1 MAAKR
6 TLAREVR
13 FSGPGIHTGRAVSL
27 VLKPSGTGEV
37 VFRRADLGG
46 REVRLDPR
54 AAGTANCSFLLM
66 GDTRIQTVEHL
77 LAALAASGVDS
88 LLVELDGGEIPGLDG
103 SALPFASGI
112 EAAGTRP
119 VAAERRTMKVV
130 EAFRLAAGEA
140 SLAVEPADEFRIA
153 YEILY
158 DHPAVG
164 TQTIELPVT
173 AESFLREIA
182 PARTFG
188 FVKDAAA
195 LRRLGLALGS
205 SFDNTIVLD
214 DAKVLNGPLRFPDE
228 FVRHKVLDLVG
239 DLALLGAPVA
249 GRFEA
254 RRAGH
259 ALHQRAVRWLLDH
272 PGAWTWTAGE

>member
-6 TLAREVR
+6 TLARELR
-13 FSGPGIHTGRAVSL
+13 FSGAGIHTGRAVNL
-27 VLKPSGTGEV
+27 VLTPWDGGDV
-37 VFRRADLGG
+37 VFRRSDLGG

-54 AAGTANCSFLLM
+54 AAGTANCSYLLM
-66 GDTRIQTVEHL
+66 GDNRIRTVEHL
-77 LAALAASGVDS
+77 LAALSASGVDS

-112 EAAGTRP
+112 AAAGTRP
-119 VAAERRTMKVV
+119 LAAERRTMKIV
-130 EAFRLAAGEA
+130 EPFRLDAEEA
-140 SLAVEPADEFRIA
+140 SVSVSPSEGLRIA
-153 YEILY
+153 YTIVY

-164 TQTIELPVT
+164 TQAIDLPVT
-173 AESFLREIA
+173 TESFLREIA

-188 FVKDAAA
+188 FVKDAPA
-195 LRRLGLALGS
+195 LKKLGLALGS
-205 SFDNTIVLD
+205 SFDNTVVLD
-214 DAKVLNGPLRFPDE
+214 DVKVLNGPLRFPDE

-239 DLALLGAPVA
+239 DLALLGVPVA

-259 ALHQRAVRWLLDH
+259 ALHLDAVRYLLDH
-272 PGAWTWTAGE
+272 PDSWTWTAGA

>member
-6 TLAREVR
+6 TLARELR
-13 FSGPGIHTGRAVSL
+13 FSGTGIHSGRAVSL
-27 VLKPSGTGEV
+27 VLRPWDGGEV
-37 VFRRADLGG
+37 VFRRTDLGG
-46 REVRLDPR
+46 REIRLDPR
-54 AAGTANCSFLLM
+54 AAGTASSSYLLM
-66 GDTRIQTVEHL
+66 GDAKIHTVEHL

-88 LLVELDGGEIPGLDG
+88 LLAELDGGEIPGLDG

-112 EAAGTRP
+112 VAAGTKP
-119 VAAERRTMKVV
+119 LAAERRTMRIVDS
-130 EAFRLAAGEA
+130 FRLDAGEA
-140 SLAVEPADEFRIA
+140 SVLVSPFEGLRIA
-153 YEILY
+153 YTIVY

-164 TQTIELPVT
+164 TQAIDLAVT
-173 AESFLREIA
+173 AEGFLREIA

-195 LRRLGLALGS
+195 LKKLGLALGS
-205 SFDNTIVLD
+205 SFDNTVVLD
-214 DAKVLNGPLRFPDE
+214 DEKVLNGPLRFPDE

-239 DLALLGAPVA
+239 DLALLGAPVT

-259 ALHQRAVRWLLDH
+259 ALHLRVVRQLLDH
-272 PGAWTWTAGE
+272 PGTWTWA